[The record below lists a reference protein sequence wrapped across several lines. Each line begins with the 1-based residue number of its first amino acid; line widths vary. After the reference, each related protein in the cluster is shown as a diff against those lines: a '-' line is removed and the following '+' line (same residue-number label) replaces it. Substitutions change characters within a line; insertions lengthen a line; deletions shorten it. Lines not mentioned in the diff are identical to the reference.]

1 MHTELHAID
10 KSFIVHLVYQSPNI
24 LNCNAHVITVS
35 QNNLRIT
42 HSANSGAG
50 AGHDY
55 GSSLQGRSLGQE
67 RDDLGDVEDHFTVL
81 LLVSPFPLVS
91 DEGHCT
97 YRVFE
102 SCITE
107 PL

>member
-1 MHTELHAID
+1 MHTALHAID

-24 LNCNAHVITVS
+24 LNCNAHVITVL

-42 HSANSGAG
+42 HSANPGAG

-67 RDDLGDVEDHFTVL
+67 RDDLGDVENHFTVL
-81 LLVSPFPLVS
+81 LLASAFHWYLMKAIALTGCLNPA
-91 DEGHCT
+91 
-97 YRVFE
+97 
-102 SCITE
+102 
-107 PL
+107 